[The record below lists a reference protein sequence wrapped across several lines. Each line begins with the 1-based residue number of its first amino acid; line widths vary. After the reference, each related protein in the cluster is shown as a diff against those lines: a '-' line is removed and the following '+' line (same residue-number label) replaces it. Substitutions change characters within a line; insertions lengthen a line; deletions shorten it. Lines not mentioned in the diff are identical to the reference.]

1 MPVQL
6 GKSQSIT
13 LRRDG
18 VSFAPSNMTFFPQPC
33 RAQPGLWSHQT
44 KRQKLCGHPSPSGP
58 PPRAPSLPAWAPTR
72 VRPPLGGCSLGRPL
86 GLPVNAR
93 EGTPVLNRGSDGFCS
108 QGLYGLGRRETLI
121 FQSLTGL
128 GKRRAVQINAM
139 YNKSENCQNW
149 VFTFTV
155 KLKLDFFSLLKN
167 SLAFFFF
174 SI

>member
-1 MPVQL
+1 M
-6 GKSQSIT
+6 
-13 LRRDG
+13 
-18 VSFAPSNMTFFPQPC
+18 
-33 RAQPGLWSHQT
+33 
-44 KRQKLCGHPSPSGP
+44 
-58 PPRAPSLPAWAPTR
+58 
-72 VRPPLGGCSLGRPL
+72 
-86 GLPVNAR
+86 
-93 EGTPVLNRGSDGFCS
+93 LNRGSDGFCS